1 MMLIEGVFA
10 MQVEQ
15 VWNKILALIEPEV
28 TNVAFTTWF
37 QDITPLMLEGNT
49 LTLSVSNDLI
59 LSTIKRRYFD
69 LIQNALN
76 DVAGEGYQI
85 NLVVGDRYEPAESVP
100 QPPATDNISK
110 NKVKENFYINP
121 KYTFDTF
128 VVGNSN
134 HFAHAAAVAVAEA
147 PAQTYNP
154 LFLYGDSGLG
164 KTHLMHAIANYA
176 KTMNPDAKI
185 VYISSEKFTN
195 ELIQAISTRTTPQFR
210 SKYRNADILLI
221 DDIQFLAG
229 KEMAQEEFFHTFN
242 DLYNANKQIV
252 LTSDR
257 LPREINTLEDR
268 LRTRFESGLIGDI
281 KPPDYETRIAILQ
294 KKASQY
300 DIEVPYDVYCYMA
313 DNIKSN
319 IRELEGALTRIISYA
334 RITGKKLDLPLAEEA
349 LRSVI
354 EQKGVVRITAKS
366 INEVVSKYYNI
377 PIEDIKGKRKT
388 QDIADARQVAMYLC
402 RTLTDMS
409 FVVIGKEYGGRHYTT
424 VMHAVDNI
432 EASIK
437 NNSEVAS
444 AVETMTKQ
452 LKTILN

>member
-1 MMLIEGVFA
+1 MEAVQI
-10 MQVEQ
+10 
-15 VWNKILALIEPEV
+15 WNNVLKLIEPEV
-28 TNVAFTTWF
+28 TNLAFTTWF
-37 QDITPLMLEGNT
+37 KDINPVFIDTDT
-49 LTLSVSNDLI
+49 ITLSVSNDLI
-59 LSTIKRRYFD
+59 LSTIKRRFMD
-69 LIQNALN
+69 LIQNALDSVLGSHYN
-76 DVAGEGYQI
+76 VNIVIGDNYEVKKSEPQTENNNTGE
-85 NLVVGDRYEPAESVP
+85 VGAD
-100 QPPATDNISK
+100 
-110 NKVKENFYINP
+110 NFYINP
-121 KYTFDTF
+121 KYTFESF

-176 KTMNPDAKI
+176 KMMNPSAKI

-195 ELIQAISTRTTPQFR
+195 ELILAIAKRTTAQFR
-210 SKYRNADILLI
+210 QKYRNADILLI

-268 LRTRFESGLIGDI
+268 LRTRFECGLIGDI

-294 KKASQY
+294 KKASQ
-300 DIEVPYDVYCYMA
+300 DMVDVPYDVYCYMA
-313 DNIKSN
+313 DSIKSN
-319 IRELEGALTRIISYA
+319 IRELEGALTRIISYSK
-334 RITGKKLDLPLAEEA
+334 ITGRKLDLQLAEEA
-349 LRSVI
+349 LSTVI

-366 INEVVSKYYNI
+366 INETVSKYYNI

-432 EASIK
+432 EESIK
-437 NNSEVAS
+437 KNSDVKN
-444 AVETMTKQ
+444 AVESMTKQ

>member
-1 MMLIEGVFA
+1 MDISTIW
-10 MQVEQ
+10 EQ
-15 VWNKILALIEPEV
+15 VLSLIEPEV
-28 TNVAFTTWF
+28 PSLSFKTWF
-37 QDITPLMLEGNT
+37 SKVTPIDIEENT
-49 LTLSVSNDLI
+49 IILSVPNDLI
-59 LSTIKRRYFD
+59 LSMIKRYYL
-69 LIQNALN
+69 LIQNAVESITSN
-76 DVAGEGYQI
+76 
-85 NLVVGDRYEPAESVP
+85 RYEISFIIGENQDIGQRDSKPLRSQNTAERS
-100 QPPATDNISK
+100 DSISS
-110 NKVKENFYINP
+110 YINP

-134 HFAHAAAVAVAEA
+134 YFAHAAAVAVAEA
-147 PAQTYNP
+147 PAQAYNP

-176 KTMNPDAKI
+176 KINNPSAKV

-195 ELIQAISTRTTPQFR
+195 ELISAISTRTTAQFR

-242 DLYNANKQIV
+242 DLHNANKQIV

-268 LRTRFESGLIGDI
+268 LRTRFECGLIGDI

-294 KKASQY
+294 KKASQ
-300 DIEVPYDVYCYMA
+300 DNAVVPYDVYCYIA
-313 DNIKSN
+313 DSIKSN

-334 RITGKKLDLPLAEEA
+334 KITGRTLDMKLAEEA
-349 LRSVI
+349 LSSVI
-354 EQKGVVRITAKS
+354 EKEGVVRITAKS
-366 INEVVSKYYNI
+366 INEAVSKYYNI

-388 QDIADARQVAMYLC
+388 QDISDARQVAMYLC

-409 FVVIGKEYGGRHYTT
+409 FVVIGNEYGGRHYTT

-432 EASIK
+432 EKNIK
-437 NNSEVAS
+437 TNPEVAS
-444 AVETMTKQ
+444 AVDVMTKE
-452 LKTILN
+452 LKTILK

>member
-1 MMLIEGVFA
+1 

-37 QDITPLMLEGNT
+37 QDITPLMMEGNT

-59 LSTIKRRYFD
+59 LSTIKRRYYD

-85 NLVVGDRYEPAESVP
+85 NLVVGDRYEPAESITHASIAEESV
-100 QPPATDNISK
+100 SK
-110 NKVKENFYINP
+110 TSVRGGFYLNP

-134 HFAHAAAVAVAEA
+134 NFAHAAAVAVAEA

-164 KTHLMHAIANYA
+164 KTHLMQAIANYA
-176 KTMNPDAKI
+176 KMMNPDAKI
-185 VYISSEKFTN
+185 IYISMEKFTN

-210 SKYRNADILLI
+210 SKYRSADILLI
-221 DDIQFLAG
+221 DDIQFIV
-229 KEMAQEEFFHTFN
+229 KSDSTQEELFHTFN

-268 LRTRFESGLIGDI
+268 LRTRFESGLICDI

-300 DIEVPYDVYCYMA
+300 DIEVPYDVYCYMS

-334 RITGKKLDLPLAEEA
+334 KITGKKLDLPLAEEA
-349 LRSVI
+349 LHSVI

-388 QDIADARQVAMYLC
+388 QDIAEARQVAMYLC
-402 RTLTDMS
+402 RNLTDMS

-437 NNSEVAS
+437 NNSEVAA

-452 LKTILN
+452 LKTILK

>member
-1 MMLIEGVFA
+1 MEAVQI
-10 MQVEQ
+10 
-15 VWNKILALIEPEV
+15 WNNVLKLIEPEV
-28 TNVAFTTWF
+28 TNLAFTTWF
-37 QDITPLMLEGNT
+37 KDINPVFIDTDT
-49 LTLSVSNDLI
+49 ITLSVSNDLI
-59 LSTIKRRYFD
+59 LSTIKRRFMD

-76 DVAGEGYQI
+76 SVLGSHYNVNIVIGDNYEVKKSEPQTENNNTGE
-85 NLVVGDRYEPAESVP
+85 VGAD
-100 QPPATDNISK
+100 
-110 NKVKENFYINP
+110 NFYINP
-121 KYTFDTF
+121 KYTFESF

-176 KTMNPDAKI
+176 KMMNPSAKI

-195 ELIQAISTRTTPQFR
+195 ELILAIAKRTTAQFR
-210 SKYRNADILLI
+210 QKYRNADILLI

-268 LRTRFESGLIGDI
+268 LRTRFECGLIGDI

-294 KKASQY
+294 KKASQ
-300 DIEVPYDVYCYMA
+300 DMVDVPYDVYCYMA
-313 DNIKSN
+313 DSIKSN
-319 IRELEGALTRIISYA
+319 IRELEGALTRIISYSK
-334 RITGKKLDLPLAEEA
+334 ITGRKLDLQLAEEA
-349 LRSVI
+349 LSTVI

-366 INEVVSKYYNI
+366 INETVSKYYNI

-432 EASIK
+432 EESIK
-437 NNSEVAS
+437 KNSDVKN
-444 AVETMTKQ
+444 AVESMTKQ

>member
-1 MMLIEGVFA
+1 
-10 MQVEQ
+10 MQVVQ
-15 VWNKILALIEPEV
+15 IWNQILALIEPEV
-28 TNVAFTTWF
+28 TNVAFSTWF
-37 QDITPLMLEGNT
+37 KDINPIMLNGTT

-69 LIQNALN
+69 LIQNALTA
-76 DVAGEGYQI
+76 VLGEGYQI
-85 NLVVGDRYEPAESVP
+85 NLVVGDNYETSESVT
-100 QPPATDNISK
+100 QPPVTADISK
-110 NKVKENFYINP
+110 TNVKDNFYLNP

-176 KTMNPDAKI
+176 KSMNPDAKI

-195 ELIQAISTRTTPQFR
+195 ELIQAISTRTTAQFR

-268 LRTRFESGLIGDI
+268 LRTRFECGLIGDI

-294 KKASQY
+294 KKASQ
-300 DIEVPYDVYCYMA
+300 DNVEVPYDVYCYMA
-313 DNIKSN
+313 DSIKSN
-319 IRELEGALTRIISYA
+319 IRELEGALTRIISYSK
-334 RITGKKLDLPLAEEA
+334 ITGRKLDLALAEEA

-432 EASIK
+432 EDSIK

>member
-1 MMLIEGVFA
+1 
-10 MQVEQ
+10 MQVVQ
-15 VWNKILALIEPEV
+15 IWNQILALIEPEV
-28 TNVAFTTWF
+28 TNVAFSTWF
-37 QDITPLMLEGNT
+37 KDINPIMLNGTT

-69 LIQNALN
+69 LIQNALTA
-76 DVAGEGYQI
+76 VLGEGYQI
-85 NLVVGDRYEPAESVP
+85 NLVVGDNYETSESVT
-100 QPPATDNISK
+100 QPPVTADISK
-110 NKVKENFYINP
+110 TNVKDNFYLNP

-176 KTMNPDAKI
+176 KSMNPDAKI

-195 ELIQAISTRTTPQFR
+195 ELIQAISTRTTAQFR

-268 LRTRFESGLIGDI
+268 LRTRFECGLIGDI

-294 KKASQY
+294 KKASQ
-300 DIEVPYDVYCYMA
+300 DNVEVPYDVYCYMA
-313 DNIKSN
+313 DSIKSN
-319 IRELEGALTRIISYA
+319 IRELEGALTRIISYS
-334 RITGKKLDLPLAEEA
+334 RITGRKLDLALAEEA

-432 EASIK
+432 EDSIK

>member
-1 MMLIEGVFA
+1 
-10 MQVEQ
+10 MQVTQLWEK
-15 VWNKILALIEPEV
+15 VLSLIEPEV
-28 TNVAFTTWF
+28 TSVAFTTWF
-37 QDITPLMLEGNT
+37 KDINPLFIDNDT
-49 LTLSVSNDLI
+49 LILSVSNDLI
-59 LSTIKRRYFD
+59 LSTVNRRYSE

-76 DVAGEGYQI
+76 SVTEEQYKI
-85 NLVVGDRYEPAESVP
+85 KIVIGDNYEAKDS
-100 QPPATDNISK
+100 ANA
-110 NKVKENFYINP
+110 VKESPMQTGGTDNFYINP
-121 KYTFDTF
+121 KYTFESF

-147 PAQTYNP
+147 PAETYNP

-176 KTMNPDAKI
+176 KMVNPSAKI

-195 ELIQAISTRTTPQFR
+195 ELIAAISARTTAKFR
-210 SKYRNADILLI
+210 EKYRNADILLI

-257 LPREINTLEDR
+257 LPREISTLEDR

-294 KKASQY
+294 KKASQ
-300 DIEVPYDVYCYMA
+300 DNVEVPYDVYCYMA
-313 DNIKSN
+313 DSIKSN
-319 IRELEGALTRIISYA
+319 IRELEGALTRIISYSK
-334 RITGKKLDLPLAEEA
+334 ITGKPLDLTLAEEA
-349 LRSVI
+349 LCSVI
-354 EQKGVVRITAKS
+354 EKKGVVRITAKS
-366 INEVVSKYYNI
+366 INETVSKYYNI

-432 EASIK
+432 EK
-437 NNSEVAS
+437 NMKKDSDVRI

-452 LKTILN
+452 LKTILG

>member
-1 MMLIEGVFA
+1 
-10 MQVEQ
+10 MQVTQIWE
-15 VWNKILALIEPEV
+15 NILKLIEPEV
-28 TNVAFTTWF
+28 TNLAFTTWF
-37 QDITPLMLEGNT
+37 KDIRPVAIDDKTII
-49 LTLSVSNDLI
+49 LSVSNDLV
-59 LSTIKRRYFD
+59 LSTIKRRYIE
-69 LIQNALN
+69 LIQNCVNSL
-76 DVAGEGYQI
+76 VGEDYNI
-85 NLVVGDRYEPAESVP
+85 NIVIGDNYEPKQQLFSFEMSNNSSEQNVS
-100 QPPATDNISK
+100 DNNSS
-110 NKVKENFYINP
+110 INP
-121 KYTFDTF
+121 RYTFETF

-147 PAQTYNP
+147 PAQAYNP

-164 KTHLMHAIANYA
+164 KTHLMHAIGNYA
-176 KTMNPDAKI
+176 KIINPSAKI

-195 ELIQAISTRTTPQFR
+195 ELVTAISTRTTAQFR

-268 LRTRFESGLIGDI
+268 LRTRFECGLIGDI

-294 KKASQY
+294 KMAEQNRV
-300 DIEVPYDVYCYMA
+300 EVPYDVYCYMA

-319 IRELEGALTRIISYA
+319 IRELEGALTRIISYS
-334 RITGKKLDLPLAEEA
+334 RITGKIINMDLAIESL
-349 LRSVI
+349 STVI

-366 INEVVSKYYNI
+366 INEAVSKYYNI
-377 PIEDIKGKRKT
+377 PVEDIKGKRKT

-402 RTLTDMS
+402 RKLTDMS
-409 FVVIGKEYGGRHYTT
+409 FVVIGKEYSGRHYTT

-432 EASIK
+432 EESIK
-437 NNSEVAS
+437 TNSEVAL

-452 LKTILN
+452 LKTILG

>member
-1 MMLIEGVFA
+1 
-10 MQVEQ
+10 MQDVTQ
-15 VWNKILALIEPEV
+15 IWDKILKLIEPEV
-28 TNVAFTTWF
+28 TEIAFTTWF
-37 QDITPLMLEGNT
+37 KDIRPISADNEFI
-49 LTLSVSNDLI
+49 TLSVSNDLI
-59 LSTIKRRYFD
+59 LSSIKRRYFD
-69 LIQNALN
+69 LIKNAVSAVLGDKYDINIVIGDNYDIVNNHLEHNYHASQVNTN
-76 DVAGEGYQI
+76 D
-85 NLVVGDRYEPAESVP
+85 
-100 QPPATDNISK
+100 
-110 NKVKENFYINP
+110 NFYINP
-121 KYTFDTF
+121 RYTFETF

-164 KTHLMHAIANYA
+164 KTHLMQAIANYA
-176 KTMNPDAKI
+176 KKMNPDAKI
-185 VYISSEKFTN
+185 VYISSEKFTT
-195 ELIQAISTRTTPQFR
+195 ELIAAISTRTTEQFR
-210 SKYRNADILLI
+210 SRYRNADILLI

-242 DLYNANKQIV
+242 ELHNANKQIV
-252 LTSDR
+252 ITSDR

-268 LRTRFESGLIGDI
+268 LRTRFEWGLMGDI

-294 KKASQY
+294 KKAMQDSV
-300 DIEVPYDVYCYMA
+300 EVPYDVYCYMA
-313 DNIKSN
+313 DSIKSN
-319 IRELEGALTRIISYA
+319 IRELEGALTRIISYSK
-334 RITGKKLDLPLAEEA
+334 ITGRKIDLELAEEA
-349 LRSVI
+349 LSTVI
-354 EQKGVVRITAKS
+354 EQKGVIRITAKS
-366 INEVVSKYYNI
+366 INETVSKYYNI

-432 EASIK
+432 EESIK
-437 NNSEVAS
+437 NNSEVAQ

-452 LKTILN
+452 LKTILK

>member
-1 MMLIEGVFA
+1 MEAVQI
-10 MQVEQ
+10 
-15 VWNKILALIEPEV
+15 WNDVLKLIEPEV
-28 TNVAFTTWF
+28 TNLAFTTWF
-37 QDITPLMLEGNT
+37 KDINPVFIDTDT
-49 LTLSVSNDLI
+49 ITLSVSNDLI
-59 LSTIKRRYFD
+59 LSTIKRRFMD

-76 DVAGEGYQI
+76 SVLGSHYNVNIVIGDNYEVKKSEPQTENNNTGE
-85 NLVVGDRYEPAESVP
+85 VGAD
-100 QPPATDNISK
+100 
-110 NKVKENFYINP
+110 NFYINP
-121 KYTFDTF
+121 KYTFESF

-176 KTMNPDAKI
+176 KMMNPSAKI

-195 ELIQAISTRTTPQFR
+195 ELILAIAKRTTAQFR
-210 SKYRNADILLI
+210 QKYRNADILLI

-268 LRTRFESGLIGDI
+268 LRTRFECGLIGDI

-294 KKASQY
+294 KKASQ
-300 DIEVPYDVYCYMA
+300 DMVDVPYDVYCYMA
-313 DNIKSN
+313 DSIKSN
-319 IRELEGALTRIISYA
+319 IRELEGALTRIISYSK
-334 RITGKKLDLPLAEEA
+334 ITGRKLDLQLAEEA
-349 LRSVI
+349 LSTVI

-366 INEVVSKYYNI
+366 INETVSKYYNI

-432 EASIK
+432 EESIK
-437 NNSEVAS
+437 KNSDVKN
-444 AVETMTKQ
+444 AVESMTKQ

>member
-1 MMLIEGVFA
+1 
-10 MQVEQ
+10 MQVTQ
-15 VWNKILALIEPEV
+15 IWSNVLKLIEPEV
-28 TNVAFTTWF
+28 TDIAFSTWF
-37 QDITPLMLEGNT
+37 KDINPVAIDGKT
-49 LTLSVSNDLI
+49 LILSVSNDLI
-59 LSTIKRRYFD
+59 LSALKRRYFD
-69 LIQNALN
+69 LIQNAAN
-76 DVAGEGYQI
+76 SVFGEDYNI
-85 NLVVGDRYEPAESVP
+85 NLVIGDDYKPENQINESNNMNMASADGFFLN
-100 QPPATDNISK
+100 Q
-110 NKVKENFYINP
+110 
-121 KYTFDTF
+121 KYTFETF

-164 KTHLMHAIANYA
+164 KTHLIQAIANYA
-176 KTMNPDAKI
+176 KQINPDSKI
-185 VYISSEKFTN
+185 VYISSEKFTT
-195 ELIQAISTRTTPQFR
+195 ELINAISTRTTEQFR
-210 SKYRNADILLI
+210 SKFRNADILLI

-242 DLYNANKQIV
+242 ELYNANKQIV

-268 LRTRFESGLIGDI
+268 LRTRFEGGLMGDI

-294 KKASQY
+294 KKASQ
-300 DIEVPYDVYCYMA
+300 DNVEVPYDVYCYMA
-313 DNIKSN
+313 DSIKSN
-319 IRELEGALTRIISYA
+319 IRELEGALTRIISYSK
-334 RITGKKLDLPLAEEA
+334 ITGRKLDLQLAEEA
-349 LRSVI
+349 LSTVI
-354 EQKGVVRITAKS
+354 EQKGVIRITAKS
-366 INEVVSKYYNI
+366 INETVSKYYNI

-388 QDIADARQVAMYLC
+388 QDISDARQVAMYLC

-432 EASIK
+432 EESIK

-444 AVETMTKQ
+444 AIETMTKQ
-452 LKTILN
+452 LKTILG

>member
-1 MMLIEGVFA
+1 

-15 VWNKILALIEPEV
+15 VWNKILALVEPEV

-37 QDITPLMLEGNT
+37 QDINPVMLEGNT

-76 DVAGEGYQI
+76 AVLGEGYQI

-100 QPPATDNISK
+100 QPPAAAAGSISK
-110 NKVKENFYINP
+110 TNVKESFYLNP

-176 KTMNPDAKI
+176 KSMNPDAKI

-195 ELIQAISTRTTPQFR
+195 ELIQAISTRTTAQFR
-210 SKYRNADILLI
+210 SRYRNADILLI

-268 LRTRFESGLIGDI
+268 LRTRFECGLIGDI

-294 KKASQY
+294 RKASQFQV
-300 DIEVPYDVYCYMA
+300 EVPYDVYCYMA
-313 DNIKSN
+313 DSIKSN

-334 RITGKKLDLPLAEEA
+334 KITGKKLDLALAEEA

-452 LKTILN
+452 LKTILS

>member
-1 MMLIEGVFA
+1 
-10 MQVEQ
+10 MQVTQIWE
-15 VWNKILALIEPEV
+15 NILKLIEPEV
-28 TNVAFTTWF
+28 TNLAFTTWF
-37 QDITPLMLEGNT
+37 KDIRPVAIDDKTII
-49 LTLSVSNDLI
+49 LSVSNDLV
-59 LSTIKRRYFD
+59 LSTIKRRYID
-69 LIQNALN
+69 LIQNCVNSLI
-76 DVAGEGYQI
+76 GEDYNI
-85 NLVVGDRYEPAESVP
+85 NIVIGDNYEPKQQSFSFE
-100 QPPATDNISK
+100 TLNNISDQ
-110 NKVKENFYINP
+110 NTPNNNSYINSR
-121 KYTFDTF
+121 YTFETF

-147 PAQTYNP
+147 PAQAYNP

-176 KTMNPDAKI
+176 KIINPSAKI

-195 ELIQAISTRTTPQFR
+195 ELVNAISTRTTPQFR

-257 LPREINTLEDR
+257 LPREIPTLEDR
-268 LRTRFESGLIGDI
+268 LRTRFECGLIGDI
-281 KPPDYETRIAILQ
+281 KPPDYETRLAILQ
-294 KKASQY
+294 KMAEQNRV
-300 DIEVPYDVYCYMA
+300 EVPYDVYCYMA

-319 IRELEGALTRIISYA
+319 IRELEGALTRIISYS
-334 RITGKKLDLPLAEEA
+334 RITGKPIDMDLAVESL
-349 LRSVI
+349 STVI

-366 INEVVSKYYNI
+366 INEAVSKYYNI

-402 RTLTDMS
+402 RKLTDMS
-409 FVVIGKEYGGRHYTT
+409 FVVIGKEYSGRHYTT

-432 EASIK
+432 EESIK
-437 NNSEVAS
+437 TNSEVAL

-452 LKTILN
+452 LKTILG

>member
-1 MMLIEGVFA
+1 
-10 MQVEQ
+10 MQVVQ
-15 VWNKILALIEPEV
+15 IWNQILALIEPEV
-28 TNVAFTTWF
+28 TNVAFSTWF
-37 QDITPLMLEGNT
+37 KDTNPIMLDGTT

-69 LIQNALN
+69 LIQNALTA
-76 DVAGEGYQI
+76 VLGEGYQI
-85 NLVVGDRYEPAESVP
+85 NLVVGDNYETSESVA
-100 QPPATDNISK
+100 QPPVTADISK
-110 NKVKENFYINP
+110 TNVKDNFYLNP

-176 KTMNPDAKI
+176 KSMNPDAKI

-195 ELIQAISTRTTPQFR
+195 ELIQAISTRTTAQFR

-268 LRTRFESGLIGDI
+268 LRTRFECGLIGDI

-294 KKASQY
+294 KKASQ
-300 DIEVPYDVYCYMA
+300 DNVEVPYDVYCYMA
-313 DNIKSN
+313 DSIKSN
-319 IRELEGALTRIISYA
+319 IRELEGALTRIISYS
-334 RITGKKLDLPLAEEA
+334 RITGRKLDLALAEEA

-432 EASIK
+432 EDSIK

>member
-1 MMLIEGVFA
+1 MEAVQI
-10 MQVEQ
+10 
-15 VWNKILALIEPEV
+15 WNDVLKLIEPEV
-28 TNVAFTTWF
+28 TNLAFTTWLK
-37 QDITPLMLEGNT
+37 DINPVFIDTDT
-49 LTLSVSNDLI
+49 ITLSVSNDLI
-59 LSTIKRRYFD
+59 LSTIKRRFMD

-76 DVAGEGYQI
+76 SVLGSHYNVNIVIGDNYEVKKSEPQTENNNTGE
-85 NLVVGDRYEPAESVP
+85 VGAD
-100 QPPATDNISK
+100 
-110 NKVKENFYINP
+110 NFYINP
-121 KYTFDTF
+121 KYTFESF

-176 KTMNPDAKI
+176 KMMNPSAKI

-195 ELIQAISTRTTPQFR
+195 ELILAIAKRTTAQFR
-210 SKYRNADILLI
+210 QKYRNADILLI

-268 LRTRFESGLIGDI
+268 LRTRFECGLIGDI

-294 KKASQY
+294 KKASQ
-300 DIEVPYDVYCYMA
+300 DMVDVPYDVYCYMA
-313 DNIKSN
+313 DSIKSN
-319 IRELEGALTRIISYA
+319 IRELEGALTRIISYSK
-334 RITGKKLDLPLAEEA
+334 ITGRKLDLQLAEEA
-349 LRSVI
+349 LSTVI

-366 INEVVSKYYNI
+366 INETVSKYYNI

-432 EASIK
+432 EESIK
-437 NNSEVAS
+437 KNSDVKN
-444 AVETMTKQ
+444 AVESMTKQ

>member
-1 MMLIEGVFA
+1 MEVTRI
-10 MQVEQ
+10 
-15 VWNKILALIEPEV
+15 WNNVLKLIEPEV
-28 TNVAFTTWF
+28 TNLAFTTWF
-37 QDITPLMLEGNT
+37 KDINPIFIDGDTI
-49 LTLSVSNDLI
+49 TLSVSNDLI
-59 LSTIKRRYFD
+59 LSTIKRRFMD

-76 DVAGEGYQI
+76 SVLGSHYNINIVIGENYDIKKTEASPETDGSSSGVAS
-85 NLVVGDRYEPAESVP
+85 D
-100 QPPATDNISK
+100 
-110 NKVKENFYINP
+110 NFYINP
-121 KYTFDTF
+121 KYTFESF

-176 KTMNPDAKI
+176 KMMNPQSKI

-195 ELIQAISTRTTPQFR
+195 ELIAAISTRTTALFR
-210 SKYRNADILLI
+210 QKYRNADILLI

-257 LPREINTLEDR
+257 LPREINTLEER
-268 LRTRFESGLIGDI
+268 LRTRFECGLIGDI

-294 KKASQY
+294 KKASQ
-300 DIEVPYDVYCYMA
+300 DMVEVPYDVYCYMA
-313 DNIKSN
+313 DSIKSN
-319 IRELEGALTRIISYA
+319 IRELEGALTRIISYSK
-334 RITGKKLDLPLAEEA
+334 ITGRNLDLQLAEEA
-349 LRSVI
+349 LSTVI

-366 INEVVSKYYNI
+366 INETVSKYYNI
-377 PIEDIKGKRKT
+377 PVEDIKGKRKT

-402 RTLTDMS
+402 RKLTDMS

-432 EASIK
+432 EKSIK
-437 NNSEVAS
+437 NNSDVRN

>member
-1 MMLIEGVFA
+1 

-437 NNSEVAS
+437 NNSEVAA

>member
-1 MMLIEGVFA
+1 
-10 MQVEQ
+10 MQVTQ
-15 VWNKILALIEPEV
+15 IWSNVLKLIEPEV
-28 TNVAFTTWF
+28 TDIAFSTWF
-37 QDITPLMLEGNT
+37 KDINPVAIDGKT
-49 LTLSVSNDLI
+49 LILSVSNDLI
-59 LSTIKRRYFD
+59 LSALKRRYFD
-69 LIQNALN
+69 LIQNAAN
-76 DVAGEGYQI
+76 SVFGEDYNI
-85 NLVVGDRYEPAESVP
+85 NLVIGDDYKPENQINESNNMNM
-100 QPPATDNISK
+100 ASADG
-110 NKVKENFYINP
+110 FFLNP
-121 KYTFDTF
+121 KYTFETF

-164 KTHLMHAIANYA
+164 KTHLIQAIANYA
-176 KTMNPDAKI
+176 KQINPDSKI
-185 VYISSEKFTN
+185 VYISSEKFTT
-195 ELIQAISTRTTPQFR
+195 ELINAISTRTTEQFR
-210 SKYRNADILLI
+210 SKFRNADILLI

-242 DLYNANKQIV
+242 ELYNANKQIV

-268 LRTRFESGLIGDI
+268 LRTRFEGGLMGDI

-294 KKASQY
+294 KKASQ
-300 DIEVPYDVYCYMA
+300 DNVEVPYDVYCYMA
-313 DNIKSN
+313 DSIKSN
-319 IRELEGALTRIISYA
+319 IRELEGALTRIISYSK
-334 RITGKKLDLPLAEEA
+334 ITGRKLDLQLAEEA
-349 LRSVI
+349 LSTVI
-354 EQKGVVRITAKS
+354 EQKGVIRITAKS
-366 INEVVSKYYNI
+366 INETVSKYYNI

-388 QDIADARQVAMYLC
+388 QDISDARQVAMYLC

-432 EASIK
+432 EESIK

-444 AVETMTKQ
+444 AIETMTKQ
-452 LKTILN
+452 LKTILG